1 EEIQG
6 PDGQPGYQHVLKPTK
21 ALVEVRSLN
30 GLSERRVYR
39 LISLWQRLSERD
51 KQRLAYPSRYQEWQV
66 KGRFNPAKGIN
77 TTCPGKQ
84 SLQR

>member
-6 PDGQPGYQHVLKPTK
+6 PDGQPGYQHVLKLAK

-30 GLSERRVYR
+30 GLSERRVDR

-51 KQRLAYPSRYQEWQV
+51 KERLAYPSRFQERQV
-66 KGRFNPAKGIN
+66 KGRFKAAKGIN